1 MNTVLGEKGSW
12 RAHPYLRSRENWSPL
27 FRLTC
32 TCAEAVAGRAPG
44 SSGGALPVAL
54 PVEVHYDYTKKAE
67 GWDAHGARAAPADGE
82 AGIAMCLRGAQWGGP
97 AAGLWEGAFSCGRD
111 AGSSWTR
118 PILGNSCKA
127 PGTLCA
133 AERGPAV
140 CPYLLLRRS
149 QQVQG
154 TDARNPGWETEA
166 WTFRNR
172 PSPRRKM
179 RLG

>member
-1 MNTVLGEKGSW
+1 MT
-12 RAHPYLRSRENWSPL
+12 
-27 FRLTC
+27 
-32 TCAEAVAGRAPG
+32 
-44 SSGGALPVAL
+44 L
-54 PVEVHYDYTKKAE
+54 PVEVHYDYMKKAE
-67 GWDAHGARAAPADGE
+67 GGEPCGARAALADVE
-82 AGIAMCLRGAQWGGP
+82 ASIAMCLRGAQWGGP
-97 AAGLWEGAFSCGRD
+97 AAELWEGAFSYGRD
-111 AGSSWTR
+111 AESSWTR

-133 AERGPAV
+133 AEHGSTV

-154 TDARNPGWETEA
+154 SDARNPGQEIEA
-166 WTFRNR
+166 WMFRNR